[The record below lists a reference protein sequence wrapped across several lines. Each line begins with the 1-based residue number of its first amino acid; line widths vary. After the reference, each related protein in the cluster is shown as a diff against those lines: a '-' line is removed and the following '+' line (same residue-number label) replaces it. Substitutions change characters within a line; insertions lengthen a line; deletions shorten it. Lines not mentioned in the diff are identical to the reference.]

1 MGRILKSKK
10 NKQNTI
16 PKNNPIPI
24 PQDCI
29 LTEDVHLNNASSMT
43 FTITNGATGEYRTLN
58 ILNKNNNIQDEFPPG
73 HYNDIWNDGD
83 W

>member
-1 MGRILKSKK
+1 MGRILKSKN
-10 NKQNTI
+10 NKQKTI

-29 LTEDVHLNNASSMT
+29 LTEDVHLNNASSMAY
-43 FTITNGATGEYRTLN
+43 TITNAVTGECRILN
-58 ILNKNNNIQDEFPPG
+58 IEIDSHDEISPG

>member
-16 PKNNPIPI
+16 PKNNSIPI
-24 PQDCI
+24 PQM
-29 LTEDVHLNNASSMT
+29 TEDAEFTKLRA
-43 FTITNGATGEYRTLN
+43 FTITNGATGECRILN
-58 ILNKNNNIQDEFPPG
+58 IEIDSHDELPPG